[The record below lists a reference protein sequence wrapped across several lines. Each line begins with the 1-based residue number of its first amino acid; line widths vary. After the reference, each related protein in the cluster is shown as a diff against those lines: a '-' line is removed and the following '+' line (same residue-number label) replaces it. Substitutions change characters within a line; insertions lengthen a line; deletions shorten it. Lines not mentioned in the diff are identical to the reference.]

1 MRFSNLRRMRNAGCP
16 TTPLSRSGV
25 LLSGTGTGVLL
36 LGILINILKGS
47 STVVGVLLSHTKK
60 FLKII
65 QNIWDLLSVEFYGRH
80 TVIMA
85 TLNMLC
91 SFIHSL
97 FYWLGSPR
105 ALAWTMSPVHQAS
118 VRGLTWMS
126 LAWTSLAWTS
136 HIPIESNC
144 SEIRIQVGD
153 WWTAR

>member
-1 MRFSNLRRMRNAGCP
+1 LSNTKIIKEFIGVL
-16 TTPLSRSGV
+16 LSRSGV

-36 LGILINILKGS
+36 SGILINILKGS

-65 QNIWDLLSVEFYGRH
+65 QNIWVLLSVEFYGRH

-85 TLNMLC
+85 TLNMC

-105 ALAWTMSPVHQAS
+105 ALA
-118 VRGLTWMS
+118 
-126 LAWTSLAWTS
+126 
-136 HIPIESNC
+136 
-144 SEIRIQVGD
+144 
-153 WWTAR
+153 